1 MGTVLVCLSPVSQG
15 RRKNPLS
22 ALRAPLPG
30 AHSCAAVAACQYIRE
45 RQRNRPICESWSR
58 KRQARKSRREI
69 EITLTMEKGITLIL
83 MSRKKAA
90 PRDAADE
97 NGLFD

>member
-1 MGTVLVCLSPVSQG
+1 MIRNVH
-15 RRKNPLS
+15 RKNLLKKRTENQAFSLS
-22 ALRAPLPG
+22 GIIL
-30 AHSCAAVAACQYIRE
+30 YIRE

>member
-30 AHSCAAVAACQYIRE
+30 AHSCAAVIRE